1 MLEINNVTYYK
12 VPEILNREDNFLSKD
27 EIINFLKDNSS
38 YGLLQDGEWYSFNT
52 AIRIMNNNEDY
63 VKKMYLAG
71 VQGLD
76 MKDVIFNGRVLDI
89 GAGGE
94 GIVGQIAGN
103 QAIGIAPEEHR
114 KGLERAPGS
123 GIKIMMDAKDMKFLD
138 NTFDTAAAFYTLMY
152 IDNIH
157 HKTVFSEI
165 YRVLKP
171 EGECMIWDM
180 AVPERTSNEKEIYL
194 LGMEIKLKDTKVL
207 TGYGAV
213 WENKIQNTKYFIE
226 IARNV
231 GFEVIEEIEDNHLI
245 YIKIKKPKG

>member
-12 VPEILNREDNFLSKD
+12 VSEILKREDNVLSED
-27 EIINFLKDNSS
+27 EIISFLKDNPS
-38 YGLLQDGEWYSFNT
+38 YGIVNEGELYSYNT
-52 AIRIMNNNEDY
+52 AIRLMNSKEEY
-63 VKKMYLAG
+63 VKKTYLAG
-71 VQGLD
+71 AQGLN
-76 MKDVIFNGRVLDI
+76 MRDVIFNGRVLDI

-123 GIKIMMDAKDMKFLD
+123 GIKIMMDARDMKFLD

-152 IDNIH
+152 IENKH

-171 EGECMIWDM
+171 GGECMIWDM
-180 AVPERTSNEKEIYL
+180 VVPERKFTEKESYL

-231 GFEVIEEIEDNHLI
+231 GFDVIEEIEDNHLV